1 MAKISK
7 GLCGLTKGLL
17 IILGL
22 YSTFVGAM
30 SLTSPKVIRGSCRL
44 FLDTADVEEWNTFLP
59 TGMFYGVTTNPTI
72 LERSG
77 VPCTVS
83 DVRSLAE
90 TALKSCE
97 EFMCQAWGG
106 STEKLYETGIAL
118 HGGDDRIVIKVPST
132 YEGVQAAT
140 QLMASGVRVCMTAGY
155 ASHQAMVAASVGAEY
170 YAPYLGRMTDA
181 GKDGMQECATMHQ
194 SARGLGSHTRIL
206 VASIRDASS
215 MVKLSSQG
223 LDTFTFSPD
232 VARQLFYGEQLTID
246 AAKDFEDA
254 AKRNS

>member
-1 MAKISK
+1 MAELSK
-7 GLCGLTKGLL
+7 GFCGLTKTFL
-17 IILGL
+17 IIFGF
-22 YSTFVGAM
+22 YSTFTYSM
-30 SLTSPKVIRGSCRL
+30 SVTSSKAIRGSCRL

-106 STEKLYETGIAL
+106 SSEKLYETGMAL
-118 HGGDDRIVIKVPST
+118 HSGDDRIVIKVPST
-132 YEGVQAAT
+132 YDGVKAAT

-181 GKDGMQECATMHQ
+181 GKDGMQECATMHE

-232 VARQLFYGEQLTID
+232 VARQLLFGEQLTIN

-254 AKRNS
+254 AIRNS